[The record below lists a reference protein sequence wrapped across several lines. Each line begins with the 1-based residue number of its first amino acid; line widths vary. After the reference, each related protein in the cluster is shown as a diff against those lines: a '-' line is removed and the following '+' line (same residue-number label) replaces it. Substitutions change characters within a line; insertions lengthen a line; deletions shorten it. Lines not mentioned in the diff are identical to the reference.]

1 MTYTSFPFW
10 YVLKFSKFTDKKS
23 FVIIVVV
30 NSSAL
35 IASSVFDRV
44 RTQEA

>member
-10 YVLKFSKFTDKKS
+10 YVFKFSKFTDKKS
-23 FVIIVVV
+23 LVIIVV
-30 NSSAL
+30 NGSAL

-44 RTQEA
+44 GTQEA